1 MIRKNILLIVTVLLV
16 LFGCTAEEHTEGAR
30 FVKVRGV
37 DTIRRRNKA
46 IHTRYQSGQLAQ
58 SRRIYVRIQSHQ
70 QCVDDR
76 PDVA

>member
-37 DTIRRRNKA
+37 DLI
-46 IHTRYQSGQLAQ
+46 
-58 SRRIYVRIQSHQ
+58 
-70 QCVDDR
+70 R
-76 PDVA
+76 PDGTKLFIQGTKDICSDSVAPTVRG